1 MLSKL
6 LNKKKNWFTLIELLL
21 VCSAFAILVSGVIIA
36 INRAY
41 SFMNDTKLRIKATNF
56 AREWVEMMFNV
67 RDTNWRRHSWE
78 RDTYWLNVWTWSSN
92 FQEWLYVLKEWIT
105 ESGDKSFYADKL
117 NITDIECRGCS
128 VNYERF
134 YTNETFR
141 ERINLY
147 TWAEIQFTWDYNY
160 MEYVDGE
167 REPQVWRIQD
177 LLFNE
182 AKFYRVVRVFGIYC
196 KTAGRPDIVVDSRNC
211 DKTSAPKEM
220 RFCVK
225 VFYTN
230 GSVRGSSELCSIMTN
245 FME

>member
-56 AREWVEMMFNV
+56 AREWLEMMFNI
-67 RDTNWRRHSWE
+67 RDTNWRKHSWS
-78 RDTYWLNVWTWSSN
+78 RDAYWLNVWTWSSN
-92 FQEWLYVLKEWIT
+92 FMEWLYALKEWVT
-105 ESGDKSFYADKL
+105 GSGDKYFYADRISDFTFTEEYDK
-117 NITDIECRGCS
+117 
-128 VNYERF
+128 F
-134 YTNETFR
+134 YNDDDSFR
-141 ERINLY
+141 RHIWDWGLTY
-147 TWAEIQFTWDYNY
+147 GGLTRLQFEWDYNY

-167 REPQVWRIQD
+167 REPQVWRIQE

-182 AKFYRVVRVFGIYC
+182 TEFYRMVRVFGVYC
-196 KTAGRPDIVVDSRNC
+196 KEEDSPNATSTACPKES
-211 DKTSAPKEM
+211 SPKEM

-230 GSVRGSSELCSIMTN
+230 GSARSSSELCSIMTN

>member
-6 LNKKKNWFTLIELLL
+6 FHKKKNWFTLIELLL

-41 SFMNDTKLRIKATNF
+41 SFMNNTKLRIKATNF
-56 AREWVEMMFNV
+56 AREWVEMIFNM
-67 RDTNWRRHSWE
+67 RDTNRRKHSWE
-78 RDTYWLNVWTWSSN
+78 RDSYRLNVWTWSRN

-105 ESGDKSFYADKL
+105 ESGDKYFYADRW
-117 NITDIECRGCS
+117 TDFDSHGTEG
-128 VNYERF
+128 YEKY
-134 YTNETFR
+134 YTDGWFWWYHEQ
-141 ERINLY
+141 
-147 TWAEIQFTWDYNY
+147 TWEIQVVWDYNY
-160 MEYVDGE
+160 MKYVDDE
-167 REPQVWRIQD
+167 RVSQTWSIQD

-211 DKTSAPKEM
+211 DKTSDPKEM

>member
-41 SFMNDTKLRIKATNF
+41 SFMNDTKIRVRATNF
-56 AREWVEMMFNV
+56 AREWVEMMFNI

-78 RDTYWLNVWTWSSN
+78 RDANWLDTWTWHDS
-92 FQEWLYVLKEWIT
+92 FREWLYALKEWVT
-105 ESGDKSFYADKL
+105 GSGDKYFYVEK
-117 NITDIECRGCS
+117 ITEPNENCYSDDGFRGCYKE
-128 VNYERF
+128 VE
-134 YTNETFR
+134 EAWGK
-141 ERINLY
+141 L
-147 TWAEIQFTWDYNY
+147 QFEWDYNY
-160 MEYVDGE
+160 MEYIDDEWV
-167 REPQVWRIQD
+167 PQRWSIQN

-182 AKFYRVVRVFGIYC
+182 IEFYRVVRVFGIYC
-196 KTAGRPDIVVDSRNC
+196 KDVDAETCGDS
-211 DKTSAPKEM
+211 SAPKEM

-230 GSVRGSSELCSIMTN
+230 GSARSSSELCSIMTN